1 MPGLLVSTREAGL
14 LPAVHVWE
22 TEGEVQLV
30 GVGRSL
36 PFKNTVL
43 PEGTPELVGPILG
56 RPSYQECKCETAFQ

>member
-1 MPGLLVSTREAGL
+1 MLGLLVSTREAVP

-22 TEGEVQLV
+22 IEGEVRLV

-36 PFKNTVL
+36 PFKNTAL

-56 RPSYQECKCETAFQ
+56 RPSHQECKRETPFQ